1 MSTESSINANVHY
14 LPAGY
19 HSLVP
24 FIVVNEAAKAIEF
37 YQRVFDAEVL
47 MRNDG
52 PDGSVMHCDL
62 KIGDSVLQLGDA
74 NPQWGLEVPNAE
86 QITASLGL
94 YVEDCDAVVAK
105 AVEAGATVR
114 EEPSVFVTG
123 DRYASIAD
131 PFGRRWSILTRVE
144 DVSHAEAERRVNEW
158 IASMGEGGG
167 SDQR

>member
-1 MSTESSINANVHY
+1 MSTEPRKDAEVNPI
-14 LPAGY
+14 PDGY

-24 FIVVNEAAKAIEF
+24 FIVVNEATKAIEF
-37 YQRVFDAEVL
+37 YQQVFDAKVL

-62 KIGDSVLQLGDA
+62 KIGDSVLQLGDP
-74 NPQWGLEVPNAE
+74 NPQWGLESPNPE

-94 YVEDCDAVVAK
+94 YVEDCDAVFAK

-114 EEPSVFVTG
+114 EEPSVFLTG

-131 PFGRRWSILTRVE
+131 PFGRRWSIMTRVE
-144 DVSHAEAERRVNEW
+144 DVPHEEAERRLDEW
-158 IASMGEGGG
+158 IASMSAG
-167 SDQR
+167 